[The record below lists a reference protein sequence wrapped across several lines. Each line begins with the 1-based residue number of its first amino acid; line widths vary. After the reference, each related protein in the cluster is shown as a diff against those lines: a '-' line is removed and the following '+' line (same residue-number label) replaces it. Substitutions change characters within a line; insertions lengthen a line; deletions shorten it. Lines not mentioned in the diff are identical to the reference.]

1 MVLKRYIK
9 IIIIFLVC
17 FFIFILGL
25 YLLSQDSS
33 NFISKKIKDKVP
45 YEIKFFLKKT
55 IFYLPYTKREFN
67 KLTDDVKKA
76 YEENEKLILERDK
89 YKNIIDTGE
98 YKVENFNSEK
108 FKFFSLVVPFNN
120 KENLYLNKKS
130 GYIEIYKNYIINIF
144 SAGKII
150 FIDKEKF
157 YKGKLDYFE
166 IESNLNSNPPFK
178 HNIKWTGIKDIAV
191 VKDEIF
197 ISLTEEIKEDCYN
210 TSLYKA
216 KLNFKF
222 MNFEKIY
229 GTNNCS
235 LLNKEIS
242 AFRYFNGYQ
251 TGGRII
257 DVKDKIYFTVGDYN
271 DWEKIQNL
279 DKNNGKIIEIDLDNK
294 DIKIISMGHRNP
306 QGLYYLTEY
315 NKLISTEHGPKGGD
329 EINLIDLNKSSISNY
344 GWPISSYGS
353 HYDVV
358 PLNKYTNK
366 VAPLKKSH
374 SQFGFI
380 EPLKYFQDS
389 IGISEIIAN
398 YYDKNSIFV
407 TSLKSKTIFEIIFN
421 NNLSD
426 LKIVN
431 EILLGERIRDIVYD
445 NEKSCYIIYG
455 ESTPKLISM
464 CLN

>member
-1 MVLKRYIK
+1 M
-9 IIIIFLVC
+9 
-17 FFIFILGL
+17 
-25 YLLSQDSS
+25 
-33 NFISKKIKDKVP
+33 
-45 YEIKFFLKKT
+45 
-55 IFYLPYTKREFN
+55 
-67 KLTDDVKKA
+67 
-76 YEENEKLILERDK
+76 
-89 YKNIIDTGE
+89 
-98 YKVENFNSEK
+98 
-108 FKFFSLVVPFNN
+108 
-120 KENLYLNKKS
+120 
-130 GYIEIYKNYIINIF
+130 
-144 SAGKII
+144 
-150 FIDKEKF
+150 
-157 YKGKLDYFE
+157 
-166 IESNLNSNPPFK
+166 
-178 HNIKWTGIKDIAV
+178 
-191 VKDEIF
+191 
-197 ISLTEEIKEDCYN
+197 
-210 TSLYKA
+210 
-216 KLNFKF
+216 NFK
-222 MNFEKIY
+222 KIY

-242 AFRYFNGYQ
+242 AFRYFNGHQ

-257 DVKDKIYFTVGDYN
+257 NVKNKIYFTIGDYN
-271 DWEKIQNL
+271 DWEKVQNL

-389 IGISEIIAN
+389 IGISEIITN